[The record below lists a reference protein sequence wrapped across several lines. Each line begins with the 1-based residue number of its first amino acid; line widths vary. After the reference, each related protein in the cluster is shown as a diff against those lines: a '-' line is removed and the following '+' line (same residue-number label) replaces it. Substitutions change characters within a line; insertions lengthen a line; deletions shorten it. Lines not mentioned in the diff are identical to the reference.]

1 MIPADSLRSNEEMN
15 RTSARRVLSSYVE
28 IPVVRLLVRL
38 RLSPNS
44 LTLLGLMVAGAS
56 AYLLSIGQLWVGGI
70 VLLVSGL
77 FDLFDGALARAT
89 GRASRFGAFLDSLVD
104 RVSEIAVLL
113 GLLVFY
119 VNRSETEGIVL
130 VYLALAGS
138 LMVSY
143 MRARAEGLNID
154 CNVGVMTRPERI
166 IALGLGLIVS
176 YWWLTI
182 VLVVLAAIAA
192 LTILTSAQRMAHTW
206 RTLPRQE

>member
-89 GRASRFGAFLDSLVD
+89 GRASRFGAFLDSVVD
-104 RVSEIAVLL
+104 RVSEIVVLL

-192 LTILTSAQRMAHTW
+192 LTILTSAQRMAHPW